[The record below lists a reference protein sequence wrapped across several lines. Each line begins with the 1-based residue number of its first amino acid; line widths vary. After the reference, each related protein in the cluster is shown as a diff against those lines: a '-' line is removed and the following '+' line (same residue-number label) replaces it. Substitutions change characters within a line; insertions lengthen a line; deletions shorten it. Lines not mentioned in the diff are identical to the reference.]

1 MKSQYKG
8 YEKNICILERVSIMF
23 ITKKGENMVANVFL
37 NRKDEYKISKEFII
51 YLRMLSN
58 LNYLRSKNLITDN
71 DYLYAKV
78 QLKKLHNSI

>member
-1 MKSQYKG
+1 MYIRKSEY
-8 YEKNICILERVSIMF
+8 YVYN
-23 ITKKGENMVANVFL
+23 KKEGENMVANVFL

-58 LNYLRSKNLITDN
+58 LNYLRSQNLINGN

-78 QLKKLHNSI
+78 